1 VCAVSLDAG
10 PSTASLK
17 AGSLTVRLVGIG
29 RYALRMVPLT
39 KTAKANMADLETLA
53 KELLAQHFHQ
63 PGQLP
68 RTVHLWQPPRSCS

>member
-1 VCAVSLDAG
+1 MD
-10 PSTASLK
+10 
-17 AGSLTVRLVGIG
+17 IG